1 MNETRRIA
9 LEFAMR
15 LNPNHPDIVLECA
28 RKFEAYLSEPETPAL
43 VIREPIRKTPERAL
57 REQGNR
63 P

>member
-15 LNPNHPDIVLECA
+15 LNPAYDDVALEIA
-28 RKFEAYLSEPETPAL
+28 RKFEAYLSEPEASAL
-43 VIREPIRKTPERAL
+43 VIREPIRKDAARVL
-57 REQGNR
+57 REQGER